1 MKINECF
8 VRLPGILLPVLF
20 LLITG
25 CKKSSKNSG
34 SPLLFGDPV
43 VTAKG
48 QPVGT
53 VVTKQID
60 AAGGSLTSQDGKLSI
75 TVPAGTVS
83 SSTTFSIQP
92 INNTLNQGKPAY
104 RLLPEGITL
113 DKPVQLSFHYNN
125 ADLANTNEDLL
136 ILYFQTA
143 QGSWQS
149 LPTSLDKNRKL
160 LTASTT
166 HFSDWVAGGALQM
179 EINKNALAAGESSE
193 IKVFGIG
200 ESSTEIH
207 LLAPLLQVNDY
218 FDGFISKVGNWK
230 VLKGGGTITGK
241 GSSSNTAIMP
251 EATYKAPAS
260 ITQSDSANIQVEIE
274 GELHLSDLGRE
285 VTFKKVILLANI
297 YLVPDVYM
305 LVDFGGTTVISTVTA
320 IYGNGTISIGG
331 ASANVSITLNANGNG
346 VGSYPCG
353 GFFDPLKSTINISVN
368 TSSSSNKIYIS
379 NYQQCGP
386 PRIERYSPGVL
397 KITKW
402 SGVGQTV
409 EGEFNGPVYTGDGT
423 ACGVIDKDLRVQFR
437 TVRSI

>member
-1 MKINECF
+1 MK
-8 VRLPGILLPVLF
+8 GIFPFLLPA
-20 LLITG
+20 LLVCIAC
-25 CKKSSKNSG
+25 CKKTPKNNEP
-34 SPLLFGDPV
+34 SPLFGEPV

-48 QPVGT
+48 EAVGT
-53 VVTKQID
+53 AVTKQID
-60 AAGGSLTSQDGKLSI
+60 AAGGALTSQDGKLTI

-92 INNTLNQGKPAY
+92 ITNTLTQGKPAY

-113 DKPVQLSFHYNN
+113 AKPVQLSFSYNN

-149 LPTSLDKNRKL
+149 LPTALDKNRKL

-179 EINKNALAAGESSE
+179 EISKNVLSAGENSE

-200 ESSTEIH
+200 ERSTEIH
-207 LLAPLLQVNDY
+207 LLAPLREVNDY
-218 FDGFISKVGNWK
+218 FDGFLSKVGNWK
-230 VLKGGGTITGK
+230 VLKGGGSITGK
-241 GSSSNTAIMP
+241 ASSSNAAIIP
-251 EATYKAPAS
+251 EATYKAPAT
-260 ITQSDSANIQVEIE
+260 ITQTDTANIQVEIE

-285 VTFKKVILLANI
+285 VTFKKVVLLANI

-305 LVDFGGTTVISTVTA
+305 LIDFGGVTAMSTVNA

-331 ASANVSITLNANGNG
+331 YAPNVNITLNANGNG
-346 VGSYPCG
+346 AGTYPCG
-353 GFFDPLKSTINISVN
+353 GTFDPVKSFISISVN
-368 TSSSSNKIYIS
+368 ASSSSNKIYIS
-379 NYQQCGP
+379 TYQQCGP

-402 SGVGQTV
+402 SGIGQTV
-409 EGEFNGPVYTGDGT
+409 EGEFNGPVYTSDGT
-423 ACGVIDKDLRVQFR
+423 ACGVVDKDLRVQFR